1 MTTHVFCK
9 LYQYSESLLFML
21 SSKSKLSYPI
31 LIISVIITGI
41 LALYLKPVPHYPN
54 LEFTTADHVQVK
66 HLFQAALDKTTCQ
79 IALNSLDEDLSAT
92 CPNCKIEKQQCLSKL
107 TTEQQTLLSKA
118 PIPYPSIRLHDGVT
132 SYQAADPQLALN
144 TCIHTATVSTNFGH
158 QLKCSPSQTV
168 RPISFTINYNLWLDI
183 AEMALI
189 LAAAAI
195 ASWFICY
202 LIIRYE
208 NLHAHFSH
216 DHTDA
221 GPQKFHSQ
229 PTPRIGGIA
238 ILSGLLAAAAIEI
251 TFHTISPPASNGFSF
266 FIIASLAVF
275 FGGIIED
282 VTKNV
287 GVAQRLLFSILSA
300 TVAIWLLGA
309 VVNRVDIRILD
320 NSLYLLPF
328 AMAFTILCVSG
339 ACNALNIIDGYNGL
353 SSGYALIA
361 LIAMSYIAFL
371 VNDHLVIVIAMAMI
385 GSLLGFMRWNWP
397 HGKIFMGDGGAYLLG
412 FTLAELAVLLLYR
425 NPSVS
430 PWAVFSLLAYPVFET
445 VFSMVRR
452 KFIHKAKTGQ
462 PDALHLHQLIFVK
475 ILRGHVI
482 TNPKE
487 MTKKNSN
494 VAPFIWIPASI
505 NAILVLCFWQSTA
518 VLLPLS
524 IAGCV
529 LYVIVYYKLISLPD

>member
-1 MTTHVFCK
+1 
-9 LYQYSESLLFML
+9 ML
-21 SSKSKLSYPI
+21 SSKSKFSYPI

-79 IALNSLDEDLSAT
+79 IALSSLDEDLSAT
-92 CPNCKIEKQQCLSKL
+92 CPNCKIDKQQCLSKL

-168 RPISFTINYNLWLDI
+168 RPISSTINYNLWLDI
-183 AEMALI
+183 AKMALI

-216 DHTDA
+216 DHTDT

-251 TFHTISPPASNGFSF
+251 TFHTISPPASNGFSY

-287 GVAQRLLFSILSA
+287 GVGQRLLFSILSA

-309 VVNRVDIRILD
+309 VVNRVDITILD

-339 ACNALNIIDGYNGL
+339 ACNAINIIDGYNGL

-445 VFSMVRR
+445 LFSMVRR

-475 ILRGHVI
+475 ILRGQVI
-482 TNPKE
+482 TDPKE
-487 MTKKNSN
+487 MTKKNSS